1 MSGCI
6 GHTQSSAI
14 VAILHLSP
22 AISDN
27 LSLPAAPPPGA
38 VISATAT
45 DNAGNTSEFSPDIS
59 IKGVTDLVVSIDASP
74 NPVGI
79 GGTLTYTVAVANTGT
94 LDAHDVVLTDQL
106 PYQIAPT
113 SVSAS
118 QGSPPVL
125 DTPSRSAWARLLPA
139 TRPR

>member
-1 MSGCI
+1 MKARSG
-6 GHTQSSAI
+6 
-14 VAILHLSP
+14 
-22 AISDN
+22 SDVGRRGKEFPDGSLQRCQPTSYGN
-27 LSLPAAPPPGA
+27 LS
-38 VISATAT
+38 SATAT
-45 DNAGNTSEFSPDIS
+45 DDAGNTSEFSPDIS

-125 DTPSRSAWARLLPA
+125 DTRSRSAWARLLPA